1 MGADTITPEEASFI
15 CRHFDFDDYTH
26 PSEVSFH
33 NVNDVYWPFR
43 DVWWACSESSIKRQF
58 DATKKF
64 TRTRSGR
71 DGYSGEFGYPIWG
84 NEANWE
90 YYAHGRAVL
99 LVLLVQIRPGDA
111 LSSTDPPRPL
121 AGDL

>member
-1 MGADTITPEEASFI
+1 MITLTRQRF
-15 CRHFDFDDYTH
+15 
-26 PSEVSFH
+26 
-33 NVNDVYWPFR
+33 PFTTLMTCTGR
-43 DVWWACSESSIKRQF
+43 FAMSGGLVPRAQSKF

-99 LVLLVQIRPGDA
+99 LVQIRPGDA
-111 LSSTDPPRPL
+111 QTSTDPPRPL